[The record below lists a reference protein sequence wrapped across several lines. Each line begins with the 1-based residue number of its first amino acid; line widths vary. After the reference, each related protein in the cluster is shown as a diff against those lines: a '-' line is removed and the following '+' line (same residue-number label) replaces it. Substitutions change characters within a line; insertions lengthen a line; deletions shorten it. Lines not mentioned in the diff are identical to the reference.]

1 MEDNKKKIDSIIGDY
16 QYGFHVEVDSI
27 LDTGKGINE
36 KIVKAISDAKNEPEW
51 MRAYRLESYQH
62 FMNIPNPNFGPDLSF
77 INFDEFTYF
86 LRTTDKALNNW
97 NDVPKEIKKH
107 I

>member
-36 KIVKAISDAKNEPEW
+36 KIVKAISDAKN
-51 MRAYRLESYQH
+51 
-62 FMNIPNPNFGPDLSF
+62 
-77 INFDEFTYF
+77 
-86 LRTTDKALNNW
+86 
-97 NDVPKEIKKH
+97 
-107 I
+107 